1 LLKADRREA
10 REVTNLLRIG
20 ELAAQAGVSTR
31 TVDYYTQLGLL
42 RTAERTGGGFRL
54 YQPEAVGTISTI
66 KQLEEHGLSLQTIA
80 AAFNGAGDTDLIA
93 KLNNLTAGLQAL
105 HKAAENAPQ
114 AQALLT
120 LLSGRAHALIDLA
133 LAIID
138 SPLV

>member
-1 LLKADRREA
+1 LLKVDH
-10 REVTNLLRIG
+10 REVHQVSNLLRIG

-31 TVDYYTQLGLL
+31 TVDYYTQLGLIH
-42 RTAERTGGGFRL
+42 TAERTGGGFRL
-54 YQPEAVGTISTI
+54 YDAGAVDTIGTI

-80 AAFNGAGDTDLIA
+80 TALNGSGDTDLA
-93 KLNNLTAGLQAL
+93 STLDNLTAGLQAL
-105 HKAAENAPQ
+105 QEAAEGAPQ

>member
-1 LLKADRREA
+1 MS
-10 REVTNLLRIG
+10 NLLRIG
-20 ELAAQAGVSTR
+20 ELATRAGVSTR

-42 RTAERTGGGFRL
+42 QTAERTGGGFRL
-54 YQPEAVGTISTI
+54 YDPTAVGTISTI

-80 AAFNGAGDTDLIA
+80 TAFSGAGDTDLISQ
-93 KLNNLTAGLQAL
+93 LTNLAAGLQAL
-105 HKAAENAPQ
+105 QEAADSAPQ

-138 SPLV
+138 SPLA